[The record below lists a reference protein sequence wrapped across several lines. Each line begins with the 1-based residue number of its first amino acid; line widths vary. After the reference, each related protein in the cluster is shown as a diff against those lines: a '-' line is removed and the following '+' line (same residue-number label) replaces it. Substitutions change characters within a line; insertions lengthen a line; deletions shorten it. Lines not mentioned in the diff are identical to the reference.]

1 MKTLP
6 ATQTRNNNA
15 LLDLLINVMA
25 LKNDAGLARV
35 LEVAPPVISKIRHGR
50 LPVGATFLISAHEES
65 GLPIKEM
72 KQVLYQEVE

>member
-1 MKTLP
+1 MKTLS
-6 ATQTRNNNA
+6 ATQIRNNNA
-15 LLDLLINVMA
+15 LLDLLINTMT

-50 LPVGATFLISAHEES
+50 LPVGATLLIGAHEES

-72 KQVLYQEVE
+72 KRVLYQEAA